1 MNPAFILKIEGRPDL
16 LRPLFDLRKHSL
28 FPLLN
33 HIGILLIR
41 TKQRPLAAQ
50 AQPAQQPADGCVA
63 ELDSKLPVNQNT
75 DHPSSPKRKGKLH
88 LKGIVVNHHPVN
100 PGQLASAELLRTAR
114 SDAGFQP
121 VPSPGPVTSKPV
133 VNAGSRKTQGFY
145 DFFGAFPILNP
156 LNGSDADFF
165 HSLWA
170 ELSSILCFHT

>member
-1 MNPAFILKIEGRPDL
+1 M

-75 DHPSSPKRKGKLH
+75 DHPSCPKRKRKLH
-88 LKGIVVNHHPVN
+88 LKWVVVNHRPVN
-100 PGQLASAELLRTAR
+100 PGQLASAELLGPAR
-114 SDAGFQP
+114 SNAGFQP
-121 VPSPGPVTSKPV
+121 VPSPSPVTSKPI
-133 VNAGSRKTQGFY
+133 VNAGSRKTHGFD
-145 DFFGAFPILNP
+145 DFFGTFSVLNP
-156 LNGSDADFF
+156 LNGSNADFF
-165 HSLWA
+165 QRLWA
-170 ELSSILCFHT
+170 ELSSILRFHT